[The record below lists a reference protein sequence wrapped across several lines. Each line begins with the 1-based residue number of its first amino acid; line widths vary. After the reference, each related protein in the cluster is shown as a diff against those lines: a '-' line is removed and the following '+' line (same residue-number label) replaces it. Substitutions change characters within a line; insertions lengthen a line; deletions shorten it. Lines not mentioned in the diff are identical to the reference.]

1 MGRKILIVCGS
12 PRKEGNTNRVVGWVA
27 EAARESGAEVE
38 IIDAPRLSYGSDGC
52 TGCLSCQRSEEF
64 RCAIDDEAS
73 PILARMPEAD
83 VIVLASPVY
92 WHGPTA
98 QLKRF
103 TDRMFSLVKFR
114 DNRPVT
120 PFESVTVAVIGT
132 GGGGM
137 EDGLDLFEQ
146 SWKTAA
152 GNLQFAFESLL
163 VPYAPANPEEI
174 EQNTELKAQAAA
186 FGRTLTGA

>member
-1 MGRKILIVCGS
+1 MSKNIMIVCGS
-12 PRKEGNTNRVVGWVA
+12 PRKEGNTNRVVAWVA
-27 EAARESGAEVE
+27 EAAREAGAEVE

-52 TGCLSCQRSEEF
+52 TGCLSCQRSEGF

-83 VIVLASPVY
+83 VIVLASPIY

-103 TDRMFSLVKFR
+103 TDRMFSLIKFEGETIR
-114 DNRPVT
+114 T
-120 PFESVTVAVIGT
+120 PLEDTTVAVIGT

-137 EDGLDLFEQ
+137 KDGLDLFEQ
-146 SWKTAA
+146 AWKTAA
-152 GNLQFAFESLL
+152 GNLQFHFESLL
-163 VPYAPANPEEI
+163 VPFAPQDPEEI
-174 EQNTELKAQAAA
+174 EGNMELREQAAA
-186 FGRTLTGA
+186 LGRKLAGA